1 MGMHLFMGMH
11 VSRKSKENA
20 TQFIYFWPCM
30 FRENPNFWPCMFR
43 ENPRKMRLNA
53 SISGHACF
61 EKIQGKCDSMHL
73 FLAMHVS
80 RKSKFLAMH
89 VSRKSKEN
97 ATQCIYFWPCM
108 FRENPR
114 KMRLNASISG
124 HACFEKIQISG

>member
-1 MGMHLFMGMH
+1 MGI
-11 VSRKSKENA
+11 
-20 TQFIYFWPCM
+20 Q
-30 FRENPNFWPCMFR
+30 
-43 ENPRKMRLNA
+43 
-53 SISGHACF
+53 ISGHACF

-73 FLAMHVS
+73 
-80 RKSKFLAMH
+80 FLAMH

-124 HACFEKIQISG
+124 HACFEKIQISGHACFEKIQGKCDSMHLFETIHGGGKNMRERARGEKSARALGEHTYV

>member
-1 MGMHLFMGMH
+1 MGMHLFLAMH

-20 TQFIYFWPCM
+20 TQCIYFWPCM

-73 FLAMHVS
+73 FETIHGGG
-80 RKSKFLAMH
+80 KSM
-89 VSRKSKEN
+89 
-97 ATQCIYFWPCM
+97 
-108 FRENPR
+108 RER
-114 KMRLNASISG
+114 AASI
-124 HACFEKIQISG
+124 HMYISLKKREERAASIHMYI

>member
-1 MGMHLFMGMH
+1 MG
-11 VSRKSKENA
+11 
-20 TQFIYFWPCM
+20 
-30 FRENPNFWPCMFR
+30 
-43 ENPRKMRLNA
+43 MRLNA

-61 EKIQGKCDSMHL
+61 EKIQISGNACFEKIQGKCDSMHL
-73 FLAMHVS
+73 
-80 RKSKFLAMH
+80 FLAMH

-124 HACFEKIQISG
+124 HACFEKIQISGHACFEKIQGKCDSMHLFLAMHVSRKSKENATQCIYLRRSMGAGK

>member
-1 MGMHLFMGMH
+1 
-11 VSRKSKENA
+11 
-20 TQFIYFWPCM
+20 
-30 FRENPNFWPCMFR
+30 
-43 ENPRKMRLNA
+43 MRLNA

-73 FLAMHVS
+73 
-80 RKSKFLAMH
+80 FLAMH

-124 HACFEKIQISG
+124 HACFEKIQGKCDSMDLFLAMHVSRKSKENATQWIYFWPCMFRENPR

>member
-1 MGMHLFMGMH
+1 MGDSMHLFLAMHVSRKSKFLAMH

-20 TQFIYFWPCM
+20 TQCIYFWPCM

-73 FLAMHVS
+73 FLV
-80 RKSKFLAMH
+80 MH

-97 ATQCIYFWPCM
+97 ATQCIYL
-108 FRENPR
+108 RR
-114 KMRLNASISG
+114 S
-124 HACFEKIQISG
+124 